1 MLLRK
6 VEKHTNIETRIII
19 FVVFIVTCGI
29 DIKTTMMNILVSFYN
44 ECFVYNKQTN
54 IDIY

>member
-6 VEKHTNIETRIII
+6 VVKHTNIETRIII
-19 FVVFIVTCGI
+19 FVVFIVTCGV
-29 DIKTTMMNILVSFYN
+29 DIKPTMMNILVSFYN